1 MQSDRR
7 LAFFVSTLTKTG
19 LARAV
24 AAALLAPLGSPAQA
38 QQPGADSALEEIIVS
53 ARRREENLQTVPLAI
68 TAFTGEA
75 LEARGVDMVGNMN
88 AMAPNLS
95 VQGQAGRTN
104 ESEAAFR
111 VRGVPGVAVYV
122 DGIDQTSAI
131 GLFTMGVVEVDRI
144 EVLRG
149 PQGTLFGNS
158 ALGGAVHYVTRKP
171 AEEFGARV
179 NVRSGTF
186 DRLDIQGSVDMP
198 LAEKFRA
205 KLTFADMS
213 TEGFMQSAQSGYKYG
228 DINDQFYRADLLF
241 AATDNLEIRYS
252 YDRSE
257 QDRQGASRAVW
268 EIGPKNIFTLPN
280 GVVFNTN
287 AHAQAYENAFG
298 ILFDDQHSS
307 SGFPGG
313 VLGEYD
319 TNVAIDTNG
328 LQLGL
333 DRQTLDV
340 SWAMTERLTFHA
352 IAGDRKQTRRQ
363 LVDFDADSRVFF
375 ADRQDNDGID
385 EESYELQLLGSH
397 GERDQFS
404 WVFGYYKSERTT
416 KGRFPT
422 YHGVP
427 FVCDLLGPPAAA
439 GQAPTIADRR
449 GVTIADRAECF
460 NNRMRAINQQANFV
474 ATPQMTAAEI
484 QAMWDSIRLNPVAN
498 TIYNYRGV
506 TPAFLASL
514 AGPNFEEL
522 NITDFE
528 TEALFADLSW
538 AITERLTLA
547 VGARQQEDTNFGTQQ
562 VRGTNIVENAPWDD
576 FQYDLRDPFA
586 YTAVNT
592 TLPRTTFEDTTAR
605 VSLQYQFTDDLMAY
619 ITASNGYAPGGVSQV
634 PTNVLVLD
642 ANGVAT
648 GGLLRDIYN
657 TDPALVDLPYRL
669 VRGKETVDNY
679 EIGMKADWADGRFR
693 TNLTAFMTDWQNMAG
708 STYVAT
714 VWWDLNGNQFAEV
727 PASPGYPNGG
737 YVPCAA
743 RCDPAN
749 SAEVN
754 YFPNLLTA
762 GVLKAE
768 ASGIELEL
776 TYLGGENFQ
785 LGFNTGFL
793 DTEFVELGQAGEGT
807 VPAYDEGDGFPGA
820 PDMTAN
826 LWGQYDWPLSGE
838 RSVSARLDYTW
849 TDDYT
854 TFAGGPLQRTQQ
866 AFGLLNARLVYD
878 SGDNWSVALAGTN
891 LTDEY
896 YSPAF
901 FYTVSQQLW
910 DGSVGRPREVYV
922 GFDFRF
928 N

>member
-1 MQSDRR
+1 MFIR
-7 LAFFVSTLTKTG
+7 KT
-19 LARAV
+19 AV
-24 AAALLAPLGSPAQA
+24 ASAVAGALLAPLASPTHA
-38 QQPGADSALEEIIVS
+38 QQAAAADDVLDEIIVT

-68 TAFTGEA
+68 TAFSGES

-131 GLFTMGVVEVDRI
+131 GLFTMGVVEVERI

-158 ALGGAVHYVTRKP
+158 ALGGAVHYVTRRP
-171 AEEFGARV
+171 ADEFSARV
-179 NVRSGTF
+179 NVRTGTL
-186 DRLDIQGSVDMP
+186 DRLDIQGSVDVP
-198 LAEKFRA
+198 FTEKFLT
-205 KLTFADMS
+205 KFTFADMS
-213 TEGFMQSAQSGYKYG
+213 TEGFMQSVDSGIKYG

-241 AATDNLEIRYS
+241 QPTDNLDIRYS

-257 QDRQGASRAVW
+257 QDRQGGSRAVW

-287 AHAQAYENAFG
+287 PHAQAYENAFG
-298 ILFDDQHSS
+298 ILFDDHNVS
-307 SGFPGG
+307 SGHPGG
-313 VLGEYD
+313 IIGEYE
-319 TNVAIDTNG
+319 TRVADDTNG
-328 LQLGL
+328 LQLTM

-340 SWAMTERLTFHA
+340 TWDINDALTFRA
-352 IAGDRKQTRRQ
+352 LAGDRVQTRRVMVQ
-363 LVDFDADSRVFF
+363 FDADSRVFLS
-375 ADRQDNDGID
+375 DRQDNDEID
-385 EESYELQLLGSH
+385 EQSYELQLLGSY

-404 WVFGYYKSERTT
+404 FVFGYYNSERTT
-416 KGRFPT
+416 KARFPT
-422 YHGVP
+422 FHGVP
-427 FVCDLLGPPAAA
+427 FICDLLGQPAAP
-439 GQAPTIADRR
+439 GQAPSTADRR

-474 ATPQMTAAEI
+474 ATPQMTAAQI
-484 QAMWDSIRLNPVAN
+484 QAMWTGIVGNPAAN
-498 TIYNYRGV
+498 TLYNYNGV
-506 TPAFLASL
+506 TPGILAGL
-514 AGPNFEEL
+514 NGPNFDAL
-522 NITDFE
+522 DITDLE
-528 TEALFADLSW
+528 TEAFFADFSW

-547 VGARQQEDTNFGTQQ
+547 VGARQQEDTNFGTAQI
-562 VRGTNIVENAPWDD
+562 RGTNFTEFSRWDD
-576 FQYDLRDPFA
+576 IQVDYRDPFG
-586 YTAVNT
+586 YTAVSNK
-592 TLPRTTFEDTTAR
+592 LPVAVFEDTTAR
-605 VSLQYQFTDDLMAY
+605 ASLQYQWTDDLMTY
-619 ITASNGYAPGGVSQV
+619 ITVSNGYAPGSVSQV
-634 PTNVLVLD
+634 PSNILVLN
-642 ANGVAT
+642 AQGVAT
-648 GGLLRDIYN
+648 NPNPAAPPPLLTDIYN
-657 TDPALVDLPYRL
+657 ANPSLVDLPYRL
-669 VRGKETVDNY
+669 ERGKETVDNY
-679 EIGMKADWADGRFR
+679 EIGMKADWADGRIR

-714 VWWDLNGNQFAEV
+714 VWWDLNGNGAAEV
-727 PASPGYPNGG
+727 PGAPGYPNGG
-737 YVPCAA
+737 FVPCAA
-743 RCDPAN
+743 RCDTTN
-749 SAEVN
+749 TSEVN

-768 ASGIELEL
+768 ASGIELEV

-785 LGFNTGFL
+785 LGFNTGLL

-826 LWGQYDWPLSGE
+826 LWGQYDFMLSNN
-838 RSVSARLDYTW
+838 RSFSARLDYTW

-854 TFAGGPLQRTQQ
+854 TFAGGPLQRTQE

-878 SGDNWSVALAGTN
+878 SGSNWSIALAGTN

-910 DGSVGRPREVYV
+910 DGSVGRPREAYIA
-922 GFDFRF
+922 FDFSF
-928 N
+928 E

>member
-1 MQSDRR
+1 M
-7 LAFFVSTLTKTG
+7 
-19 LARAV
+19 
-24 AAALLAPLGSPAQA
+24 QA
-38 QQPGADSALEEIIVS
+38 QQAGADSALEEILVT

-68 TAFTGEA
+68 TAFSGES

-95 VQGQAGRTN
+95 VQGQPGRTN
-104 ESEAAFR
+104 ESEASFR

-131 GLFTMGVVEVDRI
+131 GLYTMGVVEVDRI

-179 NVRSGTF
+179 NVRSGTL
-186 DRLDIQGSVDMP
+186 DRLDIQGSVDLP
-198 LAEKFRA
+198 LAERFRT

-213 TEGFMQSAQSGYKYG
+213 TEGFMQSIESGQKYG

-241 AATDNLEIRYS
+241 IPNDKLEIRYS

-257 QDRQGASRAVW
+257 QDRLGAPRAVW

-280 GVVFNTN
+280 GVVYNTN
-287 AHAQAYENAFG
+287 PHAQAYENAFG
-298 ILFDDQHSS
+298 IIFDDQHAS

-313 VLGEYD
+313 ILGEYE
-319 TNVAIDTNG
+319 THVAHDTNG
-328 LQLGL
+328 LELEL
-333 DRQTLDV
+333 DRHMLDV
-340 SWAMTERLTFHA
+340 TWNMTDRLAFRA
-352 IAGDRKQTRRQ
+352 LAGDRQQQRR
-363 LVDFDADSRVFF
+363 VMVNFDADSGVFF
-375 ADRQDNDGID
+375 ADRQDNDEID

-397 GERDQFS
+397 GDREQFS
-404 WVFGYYKSERTT
+404 WVFGYYSSDRTSRS
-416 KGRFPT
+416 RFPT

-427 FVCDLLGPPAAA
+427 FICDLIGPPAAA
-439 GQAPTIADRR
+439 GAPPTIADRR

-474 ATPQMTAAEI
+474 ATPQMTAAQI
-484 QAMWDSIRLNPVAN
+484 SALWDSIRLNPAAN

-514 AGPNFEEL
+514 NGPNFEEI
-522 NITDFE
+522 NVTDFE
-528 TEALFADLSW
+528 TEAFFADFSW
-538 AITERLTLA
+538 AVTERLTLT
-547 VGARQQEDTNFGTQQ
+547 VGARQQEDTNFGTIQA
-562 VRGTNIVENAPWDD
+562 RGAGIVENAPWDD
-576 FQYDLRDPFA
+576 FEYDLRDPFR
-586 YTAVNT
+586 YTAAFNR
-592 TLPRTTFEDTTAR
+592 LQPSIFEDTTAR
-605 VSLQYQFTDDLMAY
+605 VSLQYQWNDDLMTY
-619 ITASNGYAPGGVSQV
+619 ITVSNGYAPGGRTQV

-642 ANGVAT
+642 PVTGAAT
-648 GGLLRDIYN
+648 QGLLRDVYN
-657 TDPALVDLPYRL
+657 ADPALVDLPYQL
-669 VRGKETVDNY
+669 VRDKQTVDNY
-679 EIGMKADWADGRFR
+679 EIGLKADWADGRLR
-693 TNLTAFMTDWQNMAG
+693 TNLTAFTTDWENMLG
-708 STYVAT
+708 TTYVAT
-714 VWWDLNGNQFAEV
+714 VWWDLDGNGVAE
-727 PASPGYPNGG
+727 APGANPLYPQGG
-737 YVPCAA
+737 RVPCAA
-743 RCDPAN
+743 RCDETNAY
-749 SAEVN
+749 EVN
-754 YFPNLLTA
+754 YFPNLLDA
-762 GVLKAE
+762 GVAEAE
-768 ASGIELEL
+768 ASGFEIELS
-776 TYLGGENFQ
+776 YLSGESFQ
-785 LGFNTGFL
+785 LGLNLGLL
-793 DTEFVELGQAGEGT
+793 DTKFVELGQAGEGT

-826 LWGQYDWPLSGE
+826 LWGQYDWLLSGE